1 MGRRNTKSKQ
11 NKPEKLG
18 MVSIKGIDLS
28 IVFISVFLSIFCL
41 VFVYSALAFEP
52 GETKTFLKFF
62 SLESSDRTLIKT
74 ILYIIVGLAGM
85 FAFAWINFKET
96 KTKAPFIYAIISNP
110 VIYYVI
116 SCGMFIFI
124 EIMKHV
130 GNDAG
135 GEGEKAAIVGAG
147 FLLKANGAYRW
158 IHIPKLGLSFQPSE
172 VAKFLLI
179 VCFAIMIFN
188 AGMCLKHKR
197 GIVLYLLLAGIPSF
211 LILECSSDLSSS
223 IVVFGIL
230 FIMMLV
236 AGPDFKN
243 TGTILLVLVALG
255 FIAFGLLVLPNH
267 GKEESDIHPY
277 QAKRIL
283 AWLYPDEY
291 PASADQTNQ
300 AMYAIGSGGLF
311 GEGIGNSMQK
321 IKKLPEAQNDMIFAL
336 ICEELGLFGGL
347 LVILLYL
354 VMIWRMYMIAINTD
368 NLFDR
373 MVVVGV
379 ISHVGLQVIINI
391 GVVTRLFPNTGLPLP
406 LISSGGSS
414 ILFMYLELGLVLNV
428 GKSIERRQ

>member
-1 MGRRNTKSKQ
+1 MGRRNTKTKS

-130 GNDAG
+130 GTDAG

-277 QAKRIL
+277 HAKRIL

>member
-1 MGRRNTKSKQ
+1 MGRRNTKTKS

-130 GNDAG
+130 GTDAG

>member
-1 MGRRNTKSKQ
+1 MGRRNAKTKS

-18 MVSIKGIDLS
+18 MFSIKGIDLS
-28 IVFISVFLSIFCL
+28 IVFISIFLSIFCL

-52 GETKTFLKFF
+52 GETKTFLKIF

-74 ILYIIVGLAGM
+74 IGYILAGLIGM
-85 FAFAWINFKET
+85 FALAWVNFKET
-96 KTKAPFIYAIISNP
+96 KTKAPLIYAIISNP
-110 VIYYVI
+110 VIYYAI

-130 GNDAG
+130 GTDAG

-172 VAKFLLI
+172 VSKFLLI

-236 AGPDFKN
+236 AGPDLKN
-243 TGTILLVLVALG
+243 TGTVFLVLVVLG
-255 FIAFGLLVLPNH
+255 IIAFGLLVLPNH

-300 AMYAIGSGGLF
+300 AMYAIGSGGVL

-321 IKKLPEAQNDMIFAL
+321 IKKLPEAQNDMIFSV
-336 ICEELGLFGGL
+336 ICEELGLFGGISIVL
-347 LVILLYL
+347 LFALLL
-354 VMIWRMYMIAINTD
+354 WRLMIIAINATD
-368 NLFDR
+368 LYGALL
-373 MVVVGV
+373 VVGV
-379 ISHVGLQVIINI
+379 MAHISIQVVLNI
-391 GVVTRLFPNTGLPLP
+391 AVVTNTVPNTGISLPF
-406 LISSGGSS
+406 ISYGGSS
-414 ILFMYLELGLVLNV
+414 VMFLLIEIGLVNSV
-428 GKSIERRQ
+428 ARKIRF